1 MSAMNKPAMYSAEQI
16 EEIIGRILIL
26 RTNWLRV
33 VEARLASRQ
42 SHPGKP
48 ASVTPE
54 LGGPRRNATAS

>member
-16 EEIIGRILIL
+16 EEIVGRILTL

-33 VEARLASRQ
+33 VEVG
-42 SHPGKP
+42 SHPGKATLGKP

-54 LGGPRRNATAS
+54 LGGTRRNAAAS